1 MVLGSIIKSVGKVG
15 SKEGERKEIHQTAR
29 DIRTS
34 KAKMVM
40 VGHLL

>member
-29 DIRTS
+29 EISGRARR
-34 KAKMVM
+34 KW
-40 VGHLL
+40 